1 MHIIPVHTLSDL
13 SDLPPARRAVALG
26 LFDGVHIGHRAVIS
40 KTLDCGLT
48 SSVFTFSDSTRT
60 MPKGAPAL
68 LSPENKQTLLAQ
80 TGVQELLNVDFD
92 CVRSLSPREFVTTV
106 LRDALHT
113 ARVCCGENFRFGAGG
128 AGDVDT
134 LRALCAEQG
143 IDLQVVK
150 TIDCDGV
157 PISST
162 RIRQAIADG
171 DLPLATRL
179 LGHPFWLDEVVS
191 KGQQLGRT
199 LGFPTLNQY
208 LPEDFIQP
216 RFGVYLSAVEIDG
229 LVHTGLTN
237 IGRRPTVGS
246 DAPLAET
253 WVPDYDGDL
262 YGQTVRT
269 IPVRFLRPEQAFPSV
284 DALQAQLKQD
294 ADAARRLTAPTG
306 KVRAVLFDFDD
317 TLQDRPVAYR
327 RYAKRFIARHFP
339 DLSATEQAARVQEMW
354 VKNGDG
360 HAYFGNGKYI
370 PYPQYFEELIASWHW
385 QNPPSIDELIA
396 ECRTILA
403 SETALFP
410 DAVDTLIRLRAR
422 GFLIGTVTNGYSAMQ
437 GRKLDMSGLR
447 PLLDLTVVSGD
458 EGVHKPDPELFRRA
472 AARLGVA
479 CEDCVYVGDHPYYD
493 MQGAADAHMRR
504 VFIDA
509 YDRGIAPD
517 GVPVIARLSELPKLL

>member
-1 MHIIPVHTLSDL
+1 MQLYPIHTLSDL
-13 SDLPPARRAVALG
+13 SDLPPQRRAVALG
-26 LFDGVHIGHRAVIS
+26 LFDGIHIGHRAVIS
-40 KTLDCGLT
+40 KTLDCGLV
-48 SSVFTFSDSTRT
+48 SSVFTFSDGARA

-68 LSPENKQTLLAQ
+68 LSPENKQTLLTQ
-80 TGVQELLNVDFD
+80 TGVQELINVDFD
-92 CVRSLSPREFVTTV
+92 CVRALSPREFVTTV
-106 LRDALHT
+106 LKDALHT
-113 ARVCCGENFRFGAGG
+113 ARVCCGENFRFGADG
-128 AGDVDT
+128 AGNAET
-134 LRALCAEQG
+134 LRALCAEQQ
-143 IDLQVVK
+143 IDLEVVK
-150 TIDCDGV
+150 TVDCDGV

-162 RIRQAIADG
+162 RIREAVAAG

-208 LPEDFIQP
+208 LPEDFVEP

-229 LVHTGLTN
+229 RVHTGLTN

-253 WVPDYDGDL
+253 WVPDYEGDL

-284 DALQAQLKQD
+284 EALQAQLQK
-294 ADAARRLTAPTG
+294 DAAAARALTAPTG

-317 TLQDRPVAYR
+317 TLQDRPRAYR
-327 RYAKRFIARHFP
+327 RYADRFVNRHFP
-339 DLSATEQAARVQEMW
+339 GLPADEKAARASDIW

-360 HAYFGNGKYI
+360 HAYVGANKYI
-370 PYPQYFEELIASWHW
+370 PYAPYFEDLIATWNW
-385 QNPPSIDELIA
+385 RDAPPVDELIS
-396 ECRTILA
+396 ECRTMLA

-410 DAVDTLIRLRAR
+410 DAVDTLIRLRKK
-422 GFLIGTVTNGYSAMQ
+422 GLLIGTVTNGNSAMQ
-437 GRKLDMSGLR
+437 SRKLDMSGLR
-447 PLLDLTVVSGD
+447 PMLDLTVVSGD
-458 EGVHKPDPELFRRA
+458 EGIHKPDPELFRRA

-493 MQGAADAHMRR
+493 MQGAADAGMRR

-509 YDRGIAPD
+509 YERGIAPD
-517 GVPVIARLSELPKLL
+517 DVPVITRLSELLKYL

>member
-1 MHIIPVHTLSDL
+1 MHFFPIHTLSDL
-13 SDLPPARRAVALG
+13 SDLPSTRRAVALG

-48 SSVFTFSDSTRT
+48 SSVFTFSDGAHA

-92 CVRSLSPREFVTTV
+92 CVRALSPREFVVTV
-106 LRDALHT
+106 LKDTLHT
-113 ARVCCGENFRFGAGG
+113 ARVCCGENFRFGQGG
-128 AGDVDT
+128 AGDIEA
-134 LRALCAEQG
+134 LRALCAEQQ
-143 IDLQVVK
+143 IDLEIVK
-150 TIDCDGV
+150 TVDCDGI

-162 RIRQAIADG
+162 RIRDAVAAG

-208 LPEDFIQP
+208 LPKDFIRP

-229 LVHTGLTN
+229 RVHTGLTN

-284 DALQAQLKQD
+284 DALQAQLQKD
-294 ADAARRLTAPTG
+294 ADAARALTAPTG

-317 TLQDRPVAYR
+317 TLQDRPAAYR
-327 RYAKRFIARHFP
+327 RYARRFVDRHFP
-339 DLSATEQAARVQEMW
+339 DLPAAEKAARADEMW

-360 HAYFGNGKYI
+360 HAYVGAGKYI
-370 PYPQYFEELIASWHW
+370 PYPQYFEELIASWGW
-385 QNPPSIDELIA
+385 SDPPAIDDLIA
-396 ECRTILA
+396 ECRTVLA

-410 DAVDTLIRLRAR
+410 DAVDTLTRLREK
-422 GFLIGTVTNGYSAMQ
+422 GLLIGTVTNGFSAMQ
-437 GRKLDMSGLR
+437 SRKLDMSGLR

-458 EGVHKPDPELFRRA
+458 EGIHKPDPELFRRA

-493 MQGAADAHMRR
+493 MQGAENAQMRR
-504 VFIDA
+504 IFIDA
-509 YDRGIAPD
+509 YARGIAPA
-517 GVPVIARLSELPKLL
+517 GVPVITRLSELLNLL

>member
-1 MHIIPVHTLSDL
+1 MKLYPIHTLSDL

-40 KTLDCGLT
+40 GTLDRGLT
-48 SSVFTFSDSTRT
+48 ASVFTFSDGARA

-80 TGVQELLNVDFD
+80 TGVQELINVDFD
-92 CVRSLSPREFVTTV
+92 CVRTLSPREFVETV

-113 ARVCCGENFRFGAGG
+113 ACVCCGENFRFGADG
-128 AGDVDT
+128 AGDAET
-134 LRALCAEQG
+134 LRALCAEQQ
-143 IDLQVVK
+143 IDLHVVK
-150 TIDCDGV
+150 TVDCDGV

-162 RIRQAIADG
+162 RIRDAIAAG

-191 KGQQLGRT
+191 KGRQLGRT

-208 LPEDFIQP
+208 LPEDFVEP

-229 LVHTGLTN
+229 RVHTGLTN

-269 IPVRFLRPEQAFPSV
+269 IPVRFVRPEQAFPSV
-284 DALQAQLKQD
+284 EALQAQLQKD
-294 ADAARRLTAPTG
+294 AEAARAMTAPTG
-306 KVRAVLFDFDD
+306 TVRAVLFDFDD

-327 RYAKRFIARHFP
+327 RYAERFVDRHFP
-339 DLSATEQAARVQEMW
+339 ELSADEKAARVTEMW

-360 HAYFGNGKYI
+360 HAYVGSGKYI
-370 PYPQYFEELIASWHW
+370 PYPQYFEGLIASWGW
-385 QNPPSIDELIA
+385 SDPPPIDELIA
-396 ECRTILA
+396 ECRTTLA
-403 SETALFP
+403 TETALFP
-410 DAVDTLIRLRAR
+410 DAADTLKRLRQK
-422 GFLIGTVTNGYSAMQ
+422 GLLIGTVTNGFSSMQ
-437 GRKLDMSGLR
+437 SRKLDMSGLR

-458 EGVHKPDPELFRRA
+458 EGIHKPDPELFRRA

-509 YDRGIAPD
+509 YGRGFAPAD
-517 GVPVIARLSELPKLL
+517 VPVITRLSELLKVL